1 MRVRSSVCF
10 LDLYISAYDTLHGVR
25 SDSGIDLSSSIAK
38 REHVGIILI
47 RNLIDNGFAPTPSA
61 C

>member
-1 MRVRSSVCF
+1 VWSSACF
-10 LDLYISAYDTLHGVR
+10 LDLYIYAYDTLHGVG
-25 SDSGIDLSSSIAK
+25 SDSQIGLNSSIAK
-38 REHVGIILI
+38 RRHVGIILI